1 MDSEDVGAVVI
12 IAILALLLIVPLGG
26 WMVYDHLSMNDCV
39 AAGKQWVEG
48 SCINR

>member
-1 MDSEDVGAVVI
+1 MDSEDFGAVAI

-26 WMVYDHLSMNDCV
+26 YMIFDHMSMNDCV

-48 SCINR
+48 NCINR